1 MELIAISPKVNVHFR
16 VTLLHDLLTIIG
28 LLPNAERFEGLSDWL
43 RHMATHMDAKDHTI
57 LRPVH
62 MLVIF
67 ATGMQAHLIDSI
79 PPQSEAD
86 TNFDALYTHLQ
97 GLNVNELH
105 QATLKAFE
113 EQLVR
118 MDVIPKETRLPNDV
132 SRLSK
137 LVDKMQQAREEQWQA
152 PPAPMNSQA
161 FAQLLLDP
169 QAIHRHL
176 LEAIQHAWIRFYAE
190 HAAAD
195 LPQKI
200 AAADYHAAQNY
211 AHDVATIFRA
221 VSGRTPTPWLSEN
234 AARFK
239 QIELIPCCH
248 LGTYVTLFALGERLW
263 IGFNANLVPAVSGDS
278 IGTPLPIINLYPA
291 MKALADEARLKIVA
305 FLAQQGE
312 SNVGEIADAMHLTQS
327 TASRHLS
334 LLAKTDILQMR
345 RDGAMRYYKINPPAL
360 YEIAHSLTGLADQNP

>member
-1 MELIAISPKVNVHFR
+1 MELIAISPKVKTEFR
-16 VTLLHDLLTIIG
+16 VTLLHDLLSIIG
-28 LLPNAERFEGLSDWL
+28 LLPNADRFEGLSDWL
-43 RHMATHMDAKDHTI
+43 RHMATHMDAYDRDLLH
-57 LRPVH
+57 PVH

-67 ATGMQAHLIDSI
+67 ATGIQAHLIDSI

-86 TNFDALYTHLQ
+86 TNFEALYTHLQ
-97 GLNVNELH
+97 NLDANELH
-105 QATLKAFE
+105 RATLQAFE

-118 MDVIPKETRLPNDV
+118 MDVMGKDTRLPTDAAQ
-132 SRLSK
+132 LAK

-152 PPAPMNSQA
+152 PPAPMHSQA

-169 QAIHRHL
+169 QAIHNQL
-176 LEAIQHAWIRFYAE
+176 LVAIQHTWTRFYAE
-190 HAAAD
+190 RAAED

-200 AAADYHAAQNY
+200 AAAEYHVAQNY
-211 AHDVATIFRA
+211 APDVATIFRA

-239 QIELIPCCH
+239 QVELIPCCH
-248 LGTYVTLFALGERLW
+248 LGTYVTVFALGERLW
-263 IGFNANLVPAVSGDS
+263 IGFNANLVPAVSSDS
-278 IGTPLPIINLYPA
+278 ISTPLPIINLYPA

-360 YEIAHSLTGLADQNP
+360 YEIAHSLTRLADQYP